1 MPGPV
6 HPRWSAT
13 ALLGALCLSTACSQA
28 ARADQPQAGPEQLG
42 VADVERWRCAQAWH
56 SQEELLQFFADQD
69 PAFRR
74 RARVDVDGETL
85 ARMGGELTTLFPLG
99 SCTGITY
106 RQDTLVISF
115 SAPQRV
121 AVPGAFHQAF
131 LAIPATMTLQVVAP
145 TPAEARWRFVV
156 RGAPVLLT
164 FSWLAELVGP
174 DYVRDFPIDALHY
187 QLDEVTHTSSLLVEN
202 LYTAER
208 GGEVRINGLA
218 PADQAAARHYLQ
230 RRLADLGDPDAGLAV
245 HDWVAYHESFAFNLE
260 TRRLIR
266 THQTYSHVRPA
277 AVAR

>member
-1 MPGPV
+1 MSGHVP
-6 HPRWSAT
+6 PRWAAT
-13 ALLGALCLSTACSQA
+13 ALLVACCLASACSPA
-28 ARADQPQAGPEQLG
+28 SRADRPVAGPQQLS
-42 VADVERWRCAQAWH
+42 VADVERWQAAAAWR

-74 RARVDVDGETL
+74 RVSVDVDGETL
-85 ARMGGELTTLFPLG
+85 ARMGRELTTLFPLTA
-99 SCTGITY
+99 CTGITY
-106 RQDTLVISF
+106 RHDTLTISF

-121 AVPGAFHQAF
+121 PVPGAFRQAF
-131 LAIPATMTLQVVAP
+131 LAIPATMTLQVVPP

-156 RGAPVLLT
+156 RGDPVVLT

-187 QLDEVTHTSSLLVEN
+187 QLDEAEHHSALLVEN
-202 LYTAER
+202 LYSAER
-208 GGEVRINGLA
+208 GGAVRINGRL

-230 RRLADLGDPDAGLAV
+230 RRLADLGDTDAGLIA
-245 HDWVAYHESFAFNLE
+245 HDWVGYHESFAFDLE

-277 AVAR
+277 DPAR